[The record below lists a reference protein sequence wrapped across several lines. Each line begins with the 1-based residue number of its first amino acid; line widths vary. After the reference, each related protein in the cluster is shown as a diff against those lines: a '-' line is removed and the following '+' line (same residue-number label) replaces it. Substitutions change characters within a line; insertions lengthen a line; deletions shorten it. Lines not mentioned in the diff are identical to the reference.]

1 MPERKRPVNPSTF
14 KANAAKAV
22 NRLGMWILFA
32 LYKHPPLIVS
42 GHIEVRMGEM
52 RDELAE
58 ADDEERRKWLRARIT
73 AWSWVQRWV
82 KDLHVHKFSEIKKL
96 AELAGEEIK
105 AASDTPVPSRAPTET
120 FAGWKRK
127 QAA

>member
-1 MPERKRPVNPSTF
+1 MSERKVPVNPSTF

-32 LYKHPPLIVS
+32 LYKHPPQIVS
-42 GHIEVRMGEM
+42 GHIDVRLGEM
-52 RDELAE
+52 RDELDA
-58 ADDEERRKWLRARIT
+58 ADEEHRQWLRSRIT

-82 KDLHVHKFSEIKKL
+82 KDLQAHRYPEIRKL
-96 AELAGEEIK
+96 AEMAQDEIK
-105 AASDTPVPSRAPTET
+105 AASDVPIPSRSPTET

-127 QAA
+127 RAA